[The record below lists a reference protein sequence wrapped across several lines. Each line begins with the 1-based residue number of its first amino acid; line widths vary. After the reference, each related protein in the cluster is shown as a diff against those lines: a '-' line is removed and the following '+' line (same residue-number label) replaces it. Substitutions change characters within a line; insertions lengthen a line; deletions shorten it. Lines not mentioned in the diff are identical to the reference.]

1 MRKFLDSFVKS
12 FGFFIC
18 WALLVGFVSIPSN
31 NPVLW
36 RFYAEL
42 IPLLSVIL
50 MSVIFYFIE
59 GKNIAITPMNNPFK
73 SIILGIF
80 TSSLWLV

>member
-1 MRKFLDSFVKS
+1 MIYFRGVGFMRKFLDSFVKS
-12 FGFFIC
+12 FVFFIC

-50 MSVIFYFIE
+50 ISVIFYFIE
-59 GKNIAITPMNNPFK
+59 RKNITIVPMHQSFK
-73 SIILGIF
+73 SI
-80 TSSLWLV
+80 V